1 MSVNR
6 ALAWVGSAVAVAAV
20 AAGLYIAGAPSDARL
35 MRLDGQ
41 RVRDLQ
47 RLARAVD
54 AYRVATGSLPSSLAD
69 TVKSERAQR
78 LPVDPESGESYR
90 YEVVSADAYRLC
102 AQFAR
107 PSRKLPGMSFWE
119 HGAGATCFEVPVN
132 AAK

>member
-1 MSVNR
+1 MTVNR
-6 ALAWVGSAVAVAAV
+6 ALAWAGSVVAVAAV

-35 MRLDGQ
+35 MRLDEQ

-54 AYRVATGSLPSSLAD
+54 AYRVATGHLPSSLAD
-69 TVKSERAQR
+69 TVKSQRAERS
-78 LPVDPESGESYR
+78 PVDPESGEPYR

-107 PSRKLPGMSFWE
+107 PSRELPGMSFWK
-119 HGAGATCFEVPVN
+119 HDAGVRCFDVPVN